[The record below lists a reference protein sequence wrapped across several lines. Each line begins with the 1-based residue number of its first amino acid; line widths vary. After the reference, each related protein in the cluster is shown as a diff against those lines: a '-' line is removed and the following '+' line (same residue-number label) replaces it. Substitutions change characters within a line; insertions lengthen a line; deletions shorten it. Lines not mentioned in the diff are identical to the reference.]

1 MLEVTVVI
9 KGRDLIIMV
18 DLRVKDTVII
28 IFKANIYIIEAETR
42 YKIKSSEDSL
52 SKKRNRLN

>member
-1 MLEVTVVI
+1 MLEVIVII
-9 KGRDLIIMV
+9 KGRDLIIIT

-28 IFKANIYIIEAETR
+28 IFEANIYTIEAETR

-52 SKKRNRLN
+52 SKKRNKLN